1 MKKYLK
7 YIVIGIL
14 VGIVIAFL
22 IAFISQ
28 FFNLGE
34 KLVSNI
40 FLTIGSIGMIAGLA
54 YNYFY
59 IRKYRKRVIYQLDLL
74 EKHKLEEALKD
85 MQSMYQEVS
94 NKGAKHIARLVKLN
108 TSAAYCDLK
117 EYNKALN
124 VLLELSSEKFT
135 GIEDLVYR
143 LNLCACYFYLG
154 NFEACISSYA
164 TSKQVFEMYRKY
176 KNYSGNIAIIK
187 IMVLMAENK
196 FNEAHDL
203 PEQTKHKWRNPRLL
217 DDYQLIENRLKEQET
232 LEA

>member
-40 FLTIGSIGMIAGLA
+40 FLTIGSIGVIAGLA

-154 NFEACISSYA
+154 NEEACMSSYA
-164 TSKQVFEMYRKY
+164 TSKQVFEMYCKD
-176 KNYSGNIAIIK
+176 KNYGGNIAIIK

-196 FNEAHDL
+196 FNEAQDL
-203 PEQTKHKWRNPRLL
+203 LEQTKHKWYNPRLL
-217 DDYQLIENRLKEQET
+217 DDYQLIEKHLKEQET
-232 LEA
+232 LEV